1 MKCNVCGENFR
12 ERHHL
17 TRHMTAHQDRN
28 ENPPPKVATGSN
40 NKPEVKTTSVPADVV
55 STGLQIQDLNPLV
68 LPALLLPKGI
78 KDQQQQHKDNDNPEV
93 QK

>member
-28 ENPPPKVATGSN
+28 ENPPPEVATGSN
-40 NKPEVKTTSVPADVV
+40 NKPEVKTSSPAVELV
-55 STGLQIQDLNPLV
+55 TAGLQIQDLNPL

-78 KDQQQQHKDNDNPEV
+78 KDQQQHKDDKPEV

>member
-28 ENPPPKVATGSN
+28 ENPPKIA
-40 NKPEVKTTSVPADVV
+40 NKPEVKTTTAEVV
-55 STGLQIQDLNPLV
+55 TGLQIQDLNPL

-78 KDQQQQHKDNDNPEV
+78 KDQQQHKDDKPEV

>member
-40 NKPEVKTTSVPADVV
+40 NKPEVKTTSAEVV
-55 STGLQIQDLNPLV
+55 TGLQIQDLNPL
-68 LPALLLPKGI
+68 LPALLLPKRL
-78 KDQQQQHKDNDNPEV
+78 KEQHKDDNPEV
-93 QK
+93 RK

>member
-28 ENPPPKVATGSN
+28 ENPPKIA

-78 KDQQQQHKDNDNPEV
+78 KDQQQHKDDKPEV

>member
-28 ENPPPKVATGSN
+28 ENPPPKIA
-40 NKPEVKTTSVPADVV
+40 NKPEVKTTTAEVV
-55 STGLQIQDLNPLV
+55 TGLQIQDLNPL
-68 LPALLLPKGI
+68 LPALLLPKRL
-78 KDQQQQHKDNDNPEV
+78 KEQHKDDNPEV
-93 QK
+93 RK

>member
-28 ENPPPKVATGSN
+28 ENPPKSSAS
-40 NKPEVKTTSVPADVV
+40 NKPEVMKTSLPAAEVV
-55 STGLQIQDLNPLV
+55 TGLQIQDLNPL
-68 LPALLLPKGI
+68 LPALLLPKSI
-78 KDQQQQHKDNDNPEV
+78 KEQQHKADKPEV
-93 QK
+93 RK

>member
-28 ENPPPKVATGSN
+28 ENPPPKVTTGSN
-40 NKPEVKTTSVPADVV
+40 NKPEVKTTSPAVELVPA
-55 STGLQIQDLNPLV
+55 GLQIQDLNPL

-78 KDQQQQHKDNDNPEV
+78 KDQQQHKDDKPEV
-93 QK
+93 QN